1 VRVQQRNIGDEDR
14 SPEGAETGP
23 DREEWG
29 WVMAPEVKHL
39 PSTYEVLNPNNK
51 KTVGVQRLQCWTLI
65 QTRKHDDFQVLDTAP
80 YLVPSLPSHRV
91 EAARHCAVGLLSF
104 LFFFFWQR
112 RTH

>member
-1 VRVQQRNIGDEDR
+1 
-14 SPEGAETGP
+14 
-23 DREEWG
+23 
-29 WVMAPEVKHL
+29 MAPEVKHL